1 MTQVVASPRK
11 STIVRIF
18 SAPWPVRAAFRV
30 LDRTAP
36 GLGARWA
43 ERIWFTLPRPRPDDR
58 PHDRPDDRPSVDVP
72 GEPFTLTV
80 NGRTVAGAVW
90 GSGPV
95 VYLVHGWAGH
105 RRQFM
110 PFVAPLVAQGF
121 RVVAFDQPSHGES
134 EPGRYGPRSST
145 AVEFADTL
153 HRVVAEHGPARAL
166 VAHSFGAI
174 AAAAALCDGLRAE
187 RVVLLA
193 PMANPQWS
201 LREFAKALGFG
212 ERTLRRLVVR
222 SERRV
227 GAPMRHFDVPEL
239 GRAVAMPPTLVIH
252 DRDDASTPV
261 SDGAAIAAAWPR
273 ARLHVT
279 SGLGHRRLLSDSD
292 VVAEVVDFVS
302 AG

>member
-1 MTQVVASPRK
+1 MTQVVAPSRK

-18 SAPWPVRAAFRV
+18 SAPWPVRAAFRA
-30 LDRTAP
+30 LDRVAP

-43 ERIWFTLPRPRPDDR
+43 ERIWFTLPRPRSDEPR
-58 PHDRPDDRPSVDVP
+58 GAGVM
-72 GEPFTLTV
+72 GEPFVLTV
-80 NGRTVAGAVW
+80 NGHAVVGEVW
-90 GSGPV
+90 GSGPA

-105 RRQFM
+105 RRQFA
-110 PFVAPLVAQGF
+110 PFVAPLVAEGF
-121 RVVAFDQPSHGES
+121 KVVAFDQPSHGES
-134 EPGRYGPRSST
+134 EPGRHGPRSST

-153 HRVVAEHGPARAL
+153 HRVVAAHGPAWAL

-174 AAAAALCDGLRAE
+174 ATAAALCDGLRAE

-261 SDGAAIAAAWPR
+261 SDGAAIAAAWPK

>member
-1 MTQVVASPRK
+1 MTQVVAAPRK

-18 SAPWPVRAAFRV
+18 SAPWPVRAAFRM
-30 LDRTAP
+30 LDRAAP

-43 ERIWFTLPRPRPDDR
+43 ERIWFTLPRPRPD
-58 PHDRPDDRPSVDVP
+58 HRPDDRRGVDLA

-80 NGRTVAGAVW
+80 DGHQVAGAVW
-90 GSGPV
+90 GSGPA

-105 RRQFM
+105 RRQFT

-121 RVVAFDQPSHGES
+121 KVVAFDQPSHGDS
-134 EPGRYGPRSST
+134 GPGRHGSRSST

-153 HRVVAEHGPARAL
+153 HRVVAEHGPAWAL

-201 LREFAKALGFG
+201 LREFSKALGFG
-212 ERTLRRLVVR
+212 ERTLRRLIVR

-279 SGLGHRRLLSDSD
+279 SGLGHRRLLSDPD